1 VVEGLSGLMREV
13 VAKNM
18 FKGFSVGKERS
29 PVELFQYDDYTIF
42 FGEPTIRNIMVL
54 KSMLRCY
61 ELALGLKLNFSK
73 SSFRGVGVKRNTL
86 EFFVNILNCMLMSFP
101 FVYLGLSMGAN
112 PRLVETWKSLLK
124 KVDRRLA
131 KWKHRVLSMAGR
143 VCLFNSILSSIFL
156 FYVSFFKMP
165 SKVIKEVVRKQRKFL

>member
-1 VVEGLSGLMREV
+1 MDVKWVFWIKECLQSTTISALVNGSPSKEFSPQRGIRQEGPLALLLFIVVVEGLSGLMREV

-29 PVELFQYDDYTIF
+29 PVELFQYADYTIF

-101 FVYLGLSMGAN
+101 FVYII
-112 PRLVETWKSLLK
+112 
-124 KVDRRLA
+124 DI
-131 KWKHRVLSMAGR
+131 
-143 VCLFNSILSSIFL
+143 SI
-156 FYVSFFKMP
+156 
-165 SKVIKEVVRKQRKFL
+165 RKTTI